1 MKAEELFR
9 EVDEELQRERLLTLW
24 RRYGAWV
31 VGLALVI
38 LVGVAGFLGWQ
49 RWDEHSRQAQAL
61 AFAGAMKDF
70 ADKRYPE
77 AADALGKLADYASP
91 GFGAMA
97 RLDRAQAQ
105 IQGNDRKGGLETLD
119 ALAADPKVDPLFQSL
134 ASLLAV
140 SQEIDTADPKELMR
154 RLEPL
159 AANGTPWRQPA
170 RMLLAAAALR
180 SGDTQQ
186 ARKALEEV
194 GQDATAPV
202 ATKGLAEQLLKAIGG
217 DATGTA
223 KP

>member
-38 LVGVAGFLGWQ
+38 VLGVAGFFGWQ
-49 RWDEHSRQAQAL
+49 RWQEHSRQAQAL
-61 AFAGAMKDF
+61 AFAGAMQAF

-77 AADALGKLADYASP
+77 TAQALGELAADASP
-91 GFGAMA
+91 GFGTMA
-97 RLDRAQAQ
+97 RLDQAQAQ
-105 IQGNDRKGGLETLD
+105 IQGGDRKGGLETL
-119 ALAADPKVDPLFQSL
+119 AGLAADPKVDPLFRSL
-134 ASLLAV
+134 ASLLGV
-140 SQEIDTADPKELMR
+140 SQEIDTADPEELIR
-154 RLEPL
+154 RLGPL

-180 SGDTQQ
+180 AGDTKQ
-186 ARKALEEV
+186 AQKALEEV
-194 GQDATAPV
+194 EQDATAPPE
-202 ATKGLAEQLLKAIGG
+202 TKRLAEQLLKAIGG
-217 DATGTA
+217 DATGTS